1 MAEATSEEEDV
12 NFAASSDC
20 GKSHISI
27 VKLASAGSLLTSW
40 DTFPADERALMSLS
54 QTNNETSS
62 FKASV
67 DPNDT
72 PVPEQLL
79 NPFIVILPI
88 IS

>member
-1 MAEATSEEEDV
+1 MAEATSGEEGV
-12 NFAASSDC
+12 NFAASRDC

-40 DTFPADERALMSLS
+40 DTFPFDQRALVSLS
-54 QTNNETSS
+54 HTNNETSP
-62 FKASV
+62 FNASV
-67 DPNDT
+67 EPNDT